1 MMHTSTHLYHHDKQA
16 LHGFLA
22 FDDKSAV
29 KRPAILVI
37 HDWSGQNAFA
47 RDKALAFAHL
57 GYVGFAVDMYGEGKT
72 GNTTEEK
79 QALMKPLAEHR
90 AFLQHRILAAYEALI
105 NLPMVDAHHVIVVG
119 FCFGGLCA
127 LDLARSGAPIK
138 GAVSFHGLLNKPDI
152 ALIKTIQA
160 NILILHG
167 YDDPMV
173 SPQDVDAFCQEMT
186 QAKTNWQ
193 LHVYGQTQH
202 AFMVPEAHN
211 ASLGTVH
218 QPQTAHRAWQVL
230 LNFLTEQ
237 FQTS

>member
-1 MMHTSTHLYHHDKQA
+1 MHTSTHIYHHDQQT

-22 FDDKSAV
+22 FDDTSEV
-29 KRPAILVI
+29 KRPAVLVI

-47 RDKALAFAHL
+47 RDKALAFASM

-72 GNTTEEK
+72 GKTTEEK

-90 AFLQHRILAAYEALI
+90 DVLQKRVLAAFEALI
-105 NLPMVDAHHVIVVG
+105 KLPMVDAQQVVVIG

-127 LDLARSGAPIK
+127 LDLARSGARIK
-138 GAVSFHGLLNKPDI
+138 GAASFHGILNKPNVT
-152 ALIKTIQA
+152 LIQSIQA
-160 NILILHG
+160 NILVLHG

-173 SPQDVDAFCQEMT
+173 TPQDVDAFCQEMT
-186 QAKTNWQ
+186 EAKANWQ
-193 LHVYGQTQH
+193 LHIYGQTQH
-202 AFMVPEAHN
+202 AFMVPEAHDPL
-211 ASLGTVH
+211 LGTIY
-218 QPQTAHRAWQVL
+218 QPQTASRAWQIL